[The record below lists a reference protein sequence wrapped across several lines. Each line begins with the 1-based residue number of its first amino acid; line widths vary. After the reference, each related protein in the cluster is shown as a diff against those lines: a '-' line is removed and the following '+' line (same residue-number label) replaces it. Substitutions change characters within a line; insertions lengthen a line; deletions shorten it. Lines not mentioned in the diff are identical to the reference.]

1 MPSPSHA
8 VPSLALLLALAGA
21 AAGQSVERVVL
32 PSGLTVIIG
41 ELHTTPAVEVRVA
54 VRAGPL
60 HEGALLGSG
69 VSLLTQ
75 RLLAGGGH
83 GSLSAAA
90 VREAIARLGNHF
102 QAETTVA
109 GASFAITTASANL
122 DGALKLLAGMVTTPV
137 IAQEDLDRERHALAL
152 LPAVP
157 PETAAL
163 FALIYRQHPARL
175 PLAGLPALRDRLTP
189 EIVRG
194 YRAERYRAAATTVLV
209 VGNVNTNEARR
220 LVEQA
225 FADYPPGGF
234 AAANAPAE
242 PPPFAPRYQTVSA
255 PPEAGAETRVILAWR
270 TEAPEHANQAAL
282 TVLRALLGG
291 DQGVVAAA
299 LGTASPKPLATRIAV
314 DNASFPDQPGIFS
327 LAFSPTADNRA
338 EAEQACYQRLQAL
351 DDQGPAA
358 DAVDAAR
365 RQAQCELALG
375 QSGVH
380 GLADSLLTWEYATG
394 DPAYGRRFAEEVRK
408 VSSADVWRVL
418 HRYLLSREGERGRC
432 TVVRRPGRDDVL
444 PENSALPHPAA
455 LVAPQ
460 VVPLGRGA
468 RLLLH
473 PAPGAG
479 LAAVHLVLGGGASG
493 EDALLQGAT
502 ALLAETMPRATE
514 SRTPAEIAALL
525 RAHGMRLTAT
535 SGIHDLDL
543 GLTCL
548 PDDVPLALALLVD
561 CLTKAALPP
570 EEIERARARN
580 LLALQVVEADWE
592 AHLLAETRRIAL
604 EGHYAARNPR
614 GGKELI
620 ARLDRSLLVAH
631 LRHLAVGAN
640 TVLAVYGRFDPVAVI
655 EQAQA
660 LIAAHPEFTESE
672 VVRPQGTPWP
682 DRPPPPLT
690 VGTHDRPQAALA
702 LAWHG
707 PALEDRARDEAPM
720 AVLGALLDERL
731 ARALAATGVPDRVAT
746 RSESYDRRGLWLA
759 YGLVGEPRREAL
771 QQAVRDEIAR
781 CIAQLWL
788 PENDRGALPEAE
800 LASAKATC
808 VTAWTLAQEDQDRT
822 AERHAT
828 DLLLGG
834 RPELDVTLAERLLA
848 VGRKDLLRVAQLW
861 LAGDP
866 VTVVFRP
873 AETEPAGR
881 TGGDGAGAP
890 ATGEPPPP
898 AKP

>member
-1 MPSPSHA
+1 MPLPSRA
-8 VPSLALLLALAGA
+8 LPPLALLLALAGTA
-21 AAGQSVERVVL
+21 VGQSVERVVL
-32 PSGLTVIIG
+32 PSGLTVVIG
-41 ELHTTPAVEVRVA
+41 ELHNTPAVEVRVA

-75 RLLAGGGH
+75 RLLAGSGH
-83 GSLSAAA
+83 GALSAAA

-109 GASFAITTASANL
+109 GASFAVTTASANL
-122 DGALKLLAGMVTTPV
+122 DGALRLLAGMVTAPV
-137 IAQEDLDRERHALAL
+137 IAQEDLDRERKAIAQ
-152 LPAVP
+152 LPAPP
-157 PETAAL
+157 PEAAAL
-163 FALIYRQHPARL
+163 SALMYRQHPARL

-189 EIVRG
+189 EAVRG
-194 YRAERYRAAATTVLV
+194 YRAERYRAATTTVLV

-234 AAANAPAE
+234 AAVAAPAE
-242 PPPFAPRYQTVSA
+242 PPAFAPRYQTVTVPPA
-255 PPEAGAETRVILAWR
+255 PGAQTRVVLAWR

-282 TVLRALLGG
+282 TVLGALLGG

-299 LGTASPKPLATRIAV
+299 LGTAGAKPLATRVAV
-314 DNASFPDQPGIFS
+314 ANAAFPDQPGIFS

-338 EAEQACYQRLQAL
+338 EAEQACYKRLQAL
-351 DDQGPAA
+351 DDQGPSA

-432 TVVRRPGRDDVL
+432 TVVCRPGRDEPP
-444 PENSALPHPAA
+444 PEGGALPHPAA

-473 PAPGAG
+473 PAPGAA
-479 LAAVHLVLGGGASG
+479 LAAVHLVLGGGAGG
-493 EDALLQGAT
+493 EEPLAQGAT

-543 GLTCL
+543 GLACL

-570 EEIERARARN
+570 EEIERARARQ
-580 LLALQVVEADWE
+580 LLALQADEADWE
-592 AHLLAETRRIAL
+592 THLLAETRRIVL
-604 EGHYAARNPR
+604 DGHYAARHPR
-614 GGKELI
+614 GGKDLV

-631 LRHLAVGAN
+631 LRRLAVGAN
-640 TVLAVYGRFDPVAVI
+640 TVLAVYGRFDPVVVV
-655 EQAQA
+655 ERAQK
-660 LIAAHPEFTESE
+660 LFAAHPEIPEGE
-672 VVRPQGTPWP
+672 AVRPAGTPWP

-690 VGTHDRPQAALA
+690 VGTHDRPQSALA

-731 ARALAATGVPDRVAT
+731 ARALAAAGVPDRVAAAG
-746 RSESYDRRGLWLA
+746 ESYDRRGLWLV
-759 YGLVGEPRREAL
+759 YGLVGEPRREAI

-800 LASAKATC
+800 LASAKAAC

-822 AERHAT
+822 AERHAAV
-828 DLLLGG
+828 LLLGG
-834 RPELDVTLAERLLA
+834 KPELDVTLAERLQA

-861 LAGDP
+861 LADEP

-873 AETEPAGR
+873 GEAEPAGR
-881 TGGDGAGAP
+881 TEADPGHTP
-890 ATGEPPPP
+890 PTGEPPKP